1 MAGLNSTIS
10 EAGLIKNT
18 IKKGVGMSFKSV
30 IFEKVDNSIDAGAK
44 NITITLLIMKI

>member
-30 IFEKVDNSIDAGAK
+30 IFEKVDNSKKYNNYIR
-44 NITITLLIMKI
+44 KI